1 MIECEWCGDPDCCE
15 RLDLEWEPILCDEC
29 YLSAKE
35 FEEERCKNDRSE
47 DQTAEDAGELW

>member
-1 MIECEWCGDPDCCE
+1 MLECEWCGDPDCCE
-15 RLDLEWEPILCDEC
+15 RLDLEWEPILCNEC

-47 DQTAEDAGELW
+47 DQTAENPGELR